1 MSDSDFPPPRRLES
15 ASAPEQR
22 MRESGAELAE
32 ELSRSEAHVRAL
44 LAAAERQAQERDLLD
59 LVRVALARE
68 ADLPGVFRTVVEAI
82 AATFG
87 YTQVSI
93 YRLEDDTTLVMQH
106 QVGYNRVL
114 ERIPIER
121 GVSGRV
127 ARTAQPVLVEDVRSE
142 PAFLGAI
149 EGIASEVCVPFF
161 DEGQVAGT
169 LNVES
174 TGGVRLGEADLRLML
189 AVSEHLSLAVGRA
202 RLYAE
207 VRRTAERLQLALAAS
222 GMATWD
228 WDVRSGSVRWS
239 DEMGPLYGLPAGTP
253 GVDAA
258 TYFSLVHPEDH
269 ELIRAEDRTALSRS
283 DAYEVDFR
291 VVLPDGTVR
300 WLAGRGRV
308 VERDPGGEA
317 RRIVGVTMDVSAR
330 HQAESERLRLAE
342 AEAALRAR
350 DEILSIAAHELRTPV
365 TTVMGFA
372 DLAIRGLEAG
382 REPGP
387 WLGRALDRI
396 ANGSRQLAAL
406 IEDLLDVSRLRLGR
420 LDLRLETLD
429 LAELSRDVIDRYR
442 ERADE
447 ADVSMTFVAPAEPCL
462 VQADRHRLDQV
473 LTNLLDNS
481 LKYSPD
487 GGEVRVKVAAVDGGA
502 LMVVRDAGI
511 GLPAGAAEAIFAPF
525 GRAPNAVELNLPGLG
540 LGLHICRGIVER
552 HGGRI
557 WAESAG
563 DGRGTIVSLWLPT
576 RVPAPDDGQDR

>member
-1 MSDSDFPPPRRLES
+1 MSDPDPPPPRREPVAAPDRRGDQS
-15 ASAPEQR
+15 AGVA
-22 MRESGAELAE
+22 A
-32 ELSRSEAHVRAL
+32 ELSRSEARVRAL

-59 LVRVALARE
+59 QVRVALARE
-68 ADLPGVFRTVVEAI
+68 ADLPGVFRAVVEAI

-93 YRLEDDTTLVMQH
+93 YRLEEGTTLVLQH
-106 QVGYNRVL
+106 QVGYDRVL

-127 ARTAQPVLVEDVRSE
+127 ARTAEPALIEDVRAE
-142 PAFLGAI
+142 PSFLGAI

-174 TGGVRLGEADLRLML
+174 TGGVRLGAADLRLMI

-228 WDVRSGSVRWS
+228 WDVDTSEVRWS
-239 DEMGPLYGLPAGTP
+239 EEMGPLYGLPAGTS

-258 TYFSLVHPEDH
+258 TYFSLVHPEDR
-269 ELIRAEDRTALSRS
+269 ELVRAEDRVALSAS

-291 VVLPDGTVR
+291 VVLPDGAVR

-308 VERDPGGEA
+308 VERGPSGEA

-330 HQAESERLRLAE
+330 HQAEAERLRLAE

-372 DLAIRGLEAG
+372 DLAIRGLETG
-382 REPGP
+382 RAPGP
-387 WLGRALDRI
+387 WLSRALDRI
-396 ANGSRQLAAL
+396 AEGSRQLAAL

-420 LDLRLETLD
+420 LDLRLESLD
-429 LAELSRDVIDRYR
+429 LARLSRDVTERYR
-442 ERADE
+442 EQTDE
-447 ADVSMTFVAPAEPCL
+447 THVLTVVAPDRPCL
-462 VQADRHRLDQV
+462 VEADRHRLDQV
-473 LTNLLDNS
+473 LTNLLDNA

-487 GGEVRVKVAAVDGGA
+487 GGEVRVTVAAVSGGGLVA
-502 LMVVRDAGI
+502 VHDPGI

-525 GRAPNAVELNLPGLG
+525 GRATNAVERNLPGLG

-563 DGRGTIVSLWLPT
+563 DGRGTTVSLWLPA
-576 RVPAPDDGQDR
+576 RGPAPIAGETP